1 MEILGIDNLIIQ
13 GVSLA
18 EVQKS
23 RSINCFDTTFK
34 RKSDLPKKFKT
45 KALNLSA
52 EIVKTGIKSF
62 VTETKYS
69 YTVWEEEKI
78 EKTDLSSINDDQIML
93 ESDSLNSFSSNDR
106 NNINYT
112 YQYNQPASENMI
124 KDFNYKST
132 PMIINET
139 TPLNRETSFSAD
151 QQIEITNVDE
161 LKVTEEVN
169 KKNTTIKKTRTYRG
183 VVYEL

>member
-1 MEILGIDNLIIQ
+1 MDIIGLDNLVIQ

-18 EVQKS
+18 EVQQS
-23 RSINCFDTTFK
+23 LSINCFDTTFK

-62 VTETKYS
+62 VTETNYS

-78 EKTDLSSINDDQIML
+78 EKTDLSSILDDQIMQ
-93 ESDSLNSFSSNDR
+93 ESESESSLSSDELNKID
-106 NNINYT
+106 YT
-112 YQYNQPASENMI
+112 YQYNQPSSENII

-132 PMIINET
+132 PMTINET
-139 TPLNRETSFSAD
+139 IPLNRETSSSTA
-151 QQIEITNVDE
+151 QQIGITNVDE

-169 KKNTTIKKTRTYRG
+169 QKNTTIKKTRTYRG
-183 VVYEL
+183 IVYEL